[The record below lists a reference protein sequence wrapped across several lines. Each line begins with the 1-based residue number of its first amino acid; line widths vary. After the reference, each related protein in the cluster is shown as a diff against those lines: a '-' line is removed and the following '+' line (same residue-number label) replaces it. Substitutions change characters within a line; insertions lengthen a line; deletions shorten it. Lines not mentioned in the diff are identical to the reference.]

1 MRSLLRS
8 LLTLFT
14 LGGAVAGCG
23 KPDAPPAPADVTLSV
38 PAMN

>member
-8 LLTLFT
+8 LLALLT
-14 LGGAVAGCG
+14 LGGVVVGCG
-23 KPDAPPAPADVTLSV
+23 KPETPAVSADVTLLV